1 MGENIRV
8 LTVSEYID
16 DALDP
21 ISMELLGAAR
31 KLADELGQR
40 VATVIIGAGIGDAGK
55 DAVAYGADEAYV
67 VDSDAYKN
75 YQPEAYAAI
84 VVEIAKDLAP
94 AIVIMG
100 QTSIGRDLA
109 PRVAFKLQTGLSTDC
124 ITLNIDA
131 DSKRMVMSRPVYGG
145 NAMADMTSESDPQM
159 ATVRVKSQEALGKD
173 DSRQGEIQTLAT
185 VVDDAAIKSVLLE
198 KVKEEIAGIKLE
210 DADVVICGGRG
221 IGSTEGFEPLNELA
235 KLLNGAVG
243 ATRPP
248 CDNGWIASTQQIGLT
263 GKIVSPTLYFG
274 IALSGASQHIAG
286 CSGSKNIVAIN
297 KDPEANI
304 FNVAH
309 YGIAGDY
316 KKILPAFIDKV
327 KELR

>member
-1 MGENIRV
+1 MSEIGV
-8 LTVSEYID
+8 LTVSEYVD
-16 DALDP
+16 GALDP

-31 KLADELGQR
+31 KLADELGQK
-40 VATVIIGAGIGDAGK
+40 VATVIIGSGVGDAGK
-55 DAVAYGADEAYV
+55 DAIAYGADAAYV
-67 VDSDAYKN
+67 ADDGKYAN
-75 YQPEAYAAI
+75 YQAEAYAAI
-84 VVEIAKDLAP
+84 VEQAAKELAP
-94 AIVIMG
+94 AIILMG

-124 ITLNIDA
+124 ITLKIDA
-131 DSKRMVMSRPVYGG
+131 DSKRMVMSRAVYGG
-145 NAMADMTSESDPQM
+145 NAMADYVSETDPQM
-159 ATVRVKSQEALGKD
+159 ATVRVKSQEALEKD
-173 DSRQGEIQTLAT
+173 DSRTGEVKTIAA
-185 VVDDAAIKSVLLE
+185 DADMKIAFIE
-198 KVKEEIAGIKLE
+198 KVTEEVAGIKLE

-221 IGSTEGFEPLNELA
+221 IGSEEGFAQLNELA
-235 KLLNGAVG
+235 KMLNGAVG

-263 GKIVSPTLYFG
+263 GKIVSPTLYIG

-286 CSGSKNIVAIN
+286 CSGAKNIVAIN

-309 YGIAGDY
+309 YGVAGDY

-327 KELR
+327 KELL